1 MTREEFDTL
10 CRDDVRRAVEE
21 NLGRDPLAVALDRRT
36 PHAALVATRGP
47 HNDVTK
53 LPKGHS

>member
-1 MTREEFDTL
+1 MRGCHGLARAIPAAGEPIIWWDA
-10 CRDDVRRAVEE
+10 DV
-21 NLGRDPLAVALDRRT
+21 PY
-36 PHAALVATRGP
+36 AALVATRGP